1 MVNVSVGTNITLDCT
16 VTGVN
21 FPNGNLFWMFNNSTS
36 ISELTPHYNFT
47 TCLGSLKLV
56 LSNVTFE
63 DFGNYTCGYFT
74 NFGSSSSRTIQIQHL
89 FGKYKRY
96 INYYGMHI
104 ADTITTTNT
113 INDIKSSLL
122 VSMVLLLVILLSTI
136 LIVLL
141 FIFFQRK
148 YRKKYKKSLALA
160 QLIKSGKYS
169 CYNVLNILQYLDD
182 IKDPEYDVFI
192 SFAEE
197 DREFAEF
204 QIKYVLEKKGYKISW
219 HHEVFI
225 PGCSIIENMTKFIF
239 QSRITVV
246 LISGSFHAS
255 EFCLKE
261 LYIALQKE
269 EQNAF
274 TCIVP
279 ILLNPSCT
287 LPEVLIKKTYLSAD
301 DKNFIERLCTAIGI
315 IQIKCFN
322 NVFI

>member
-1 MVNVSVGTNITLDCT
+1 MGGTDVTMGGASYSEWASYRLPVSG
-16 VTGVN
+16 
-21 FPNGNLFWMFNNSTS
+21 
-36 ISELTPHYNFT
+36 
-47 TCLGSLKLV
+47 
-56 LSNVTFE
+56 
-63 DFGNYTCGYFT
+63 
-74 NFGSSSSRTIQIQHL
+74 
-89 FGKYKRY
+89 
-96 INYYGMHI
+96 
-104 ADTITTTNT
+104 
-113 INDIKSSLL
+113 SLL
-122 VSMVLLLVILLSTI
+122 VRLVGDTI

-141 FIFFQRK
+141 FIFFQQK
-148 YRKKYKKSLALA
+148 YRKKYKTSLALA
-160 QLIKSGKYS
+160 QLIKPGKYS

-192 SFAEE
+192 SF
-197 DREFAEF
+197 
-204 QIKYVLEKKGYKISW
+204 QIKCVLEKKGYKISW

-246 LISGSFHAS
+246 LISESFHAS